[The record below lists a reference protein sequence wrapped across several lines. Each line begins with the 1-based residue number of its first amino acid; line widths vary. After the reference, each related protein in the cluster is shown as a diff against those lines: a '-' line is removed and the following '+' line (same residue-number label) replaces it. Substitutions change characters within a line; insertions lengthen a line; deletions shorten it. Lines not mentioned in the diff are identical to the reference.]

1 MTVLLVPLWRRDPHM
16 LFEESALLEAS
27 EQAAAL
33 LASFLSELP
42 TDIDRLTPPR
52 LFGRLRWLE
61 PYS

>member
-1 MTVLLVPLWRRDPHM
+1 M

-42 TDIDRLTPPR
+42 TDIDWLTPPR